1 MRVVHGGELAALVLV
16 VVASE
21 LVAASVLVAF
31 ARVVREPA
39 VGLALAGGHVE
50 RGPGAAPGLGVA
62 RASAAGG
69 LRGRAG
75 PALVDTAAAGFP
87 RIEFNNCPKKNMLH
101 STW

>member
-1 MRVVHGGELAALVLV
+1 MQVVHGGELAALVLV
-16 VVASE
+16 VV
-21 LVAASVLVAF
+21 ASVLVAF